1 MSEETKRILGITLE
15 TESLARTLA
24 MVHGARALLIIAKD
38 AAWMRETDKK
48 ALLALS
54 DLDYVATRVQETL
67 LASALGNRVRS
78 HPDAEKQPN
87 HMEASFDEFLKLL
100 AKMVIGN
107 GRK

>member
-1 MSEETKRILGITLE
+1 MSDETRNIVGITLE

-24 MVHGARALLIIAKD
+24 IVHGARALLIIARD
-38 AAWMRETDKK
+38 ARFLRETDKK
-48 ALLALS
+48 AALALT
-54 DLDYVATRVQETL
+54 DLDYVATAVQETL
-67 LASALGNRVRS
+67 VQSMTGDRVRS
-78 HPDAEKQPN
+78 HPDAKKQPN